1 MSSAPKFSIIT
12 TCKGR
17 LDHLKQTLPDMVRQE
32 SAEVIVVDFSCPQ
45 GAASYVEST
54 FPTVRVVKVENKDYY
69 AHCEA
74 RNAGAAVAR
83 GEWLLFCD
91 ADIDL
96 AATCTQWLS
105 KTLRPDDFGR
115 FAKWHELKRHKPTGG
130 GLGVNNLEGFQV
142 LERRDFER
150 FRGYDIRLRGYGA
163 GGDMELCQRAV
174 VFGLRIVQL
183 DESIVKAVISHGDD
197 LRQTHAK
204 ESWLNFLLARILLLA
219 PEACLHQTA
228 RPEPFQR
235 TLRSVHRIGRR
246 GDPSVTRE
254 AWFGRHHL
262 SCRQAGLVT
271 HPHGRDRRCHGR
283 DHRDSQDQPK
293 ERLIQAKIRCCC
305 SSQQTCGTAPASRR
319 CSSCC
324 CTGSA
329 PDPRPVWHAPD

>member
-54 FPTVRVVKVENKDYY
+54 FPAVRVVKVENKDYY

-105 KTLRPDDFGR
+105 KALRPDDFGR
-115 FAKWHELKRHKPTGG
+115 FAKWHELKHHKPTGG

-142 LERRDFER
+142 LERRHFER

-204 ESWLNFLLARILLLA
+204 ESWLTSYLRGFYYSRLKLAFTKLRDRSPSSDLCDRFIESADEATRELLAKHGSVDITFPVDRQVSSLTRTAGIGDATVETILTVRISLKK
-219 PEACLHQTA
+219 
-228 RPEPFQR
+228 
-235 TLRSVHRIGRR
+235 
-246 GDPSVTRE
+246 D
-254 AWFGRHHL
+254 
-262 SCRQAGLVT
+262 
-271 HPHGRDRRCHGR
+271 
-283 DHRDSQDQPK
+283 
-293 ERLIQAKIRCCC
+293 
-305 SSQQTCGTAPASRR
+305 
-319 CSSCC
+319 
-324 CTGSA
+324 
-329 PDPRPVWHAPD
+329 